1 MAEPGPTPP
10 GLRNI
15 AGAFPPGC
23 ASLPVLPMT
32 ATMLAPNL
40 ADTDPPLPIVY
51 QDDHLVAV
59 HKPSGLLVHRS
70 MIDRHETRF
79 AVQTV
84 RNQLGRHVYAV
95 HRLDKGTSGI
105 LLFGLSPEAGRAL
118 SQAFEQQQV
127 DKHYLAV
134 VRGWPA
140 ESGEIDYP
148 LSRQDED
155 GKPAR
160 DQPAPAQQAL
170 TRYQRLAT
178 VELPVAV
185 DRYPTSRY
193 ALVALQPHTGR
204 RHQLRRHLKHISHP
218 IIGDAT
224 HGKGRHNRWFAEQ
237 FGVSRL
243 LLACTALTVP
253 HPVSGAPLALRCAP
267 SDDFMQVLAGLG
279 WQGLTLP

>member
-32 ATMLAPNL
+32 ASMLAPNL

-105 LLFGLSPEAGRAL
+105 LLFGLSSEAGRAL

-127 DKHYLAV
+127 D
-134 VRGWPA
+134 
-140 ESGEIDYP
+140 
-148 LSRQDED
+148 
-155 GKPAR
+155 
-160 DQPAPAQQAL
+160 
-170 TRYQRLAT
+170 
-178 VELPVAV
+178 
-185 DRYPTSRY
+185 
-193 ALVALQPHTGR
+193 
-204 RHQLRRHLKHISHP
+204 
-218 IIGDAT
+218 
-224 HGKGRHNRWFAEQ
+224 
-237 FGVSRL
+237 
-243 LLACTALTVP
+243 
-253 HPVSGAPLALRCAP
+253 
-267 SDDFMQVLAGLG
+267 
-279 WQGLTLP
+279 